1 MKLKTKA
8 KDSVKAAMKPTK
20 SLPPGMTVGKPKAV
34 AAAMKPM
41 TPMKSKGKMK

>member
-1 MKLKTKA
+1 MKI
-8 KDSVKAAMKPTK
+8 KDTVKAMQKPTK

-41 TPMKSKGKMK
+41 APMKSKGKMK